1 MKGEAFLLQFFLK
14 NRYFGTLP
22 QTHHM
27 RKLAICL
34 FSPLALAS
42 LHSCKQGAEPD
53 KIMTEHIIPKPLSV
67 SYGTEPF
74 VLSAETKIH
83 VGSENP
89 EARKVAEQLV
99 GLLRPST
106 GFKLPISPDNVDSLG
121 SISLQ
126 LTGDTTLGDEGYV
139 LTVNQRLVRLQ
150 AHKPAGLF
158 MGVQTLRQM
167 LPHEIELDSVQNRKW
182 EIAPLTIRDRPEFSH
197 RGAMLDVARHFFSV
211 GDVKRYIDLISMY
224 KMNTLHLHLSDD
236 QGWRIEIKSWPKLTE
251 VGGSTQV
258 GGGKGGFYTQEQ
270 YREIVKYAADRFV
283 TIIPEIDM
291 PGHTNAALVSYP
303 ELNCRDTTLS
313 LYSGTEVGF
322 STLCTGSET
331 TYRFA
336 EDVIRELSEMTP
348 GPYIHI
354 GGDESHVTPLNDY
367 ILFMNRVQPIVN
379 KYGKSVIGW
388 DEIAKSSLQANTVV
402 QFWADTGNSLLAV
415 SKGARVIMSPAKKV
429 YLDMQ
434 YDSATRLGLHWAA
447 YIEVDS
453 SYDWNPADYV
463 PGIFRENILGV
474 EAPLWTETIQT
485 MDDIEYMAF
494 PRLPGI
500 AEIGWTP
507 ATARKWDEYKYRLA
521 VHARRFKA
529 LGIDFYP
536 SPKVNWKD

>member
-1 MKGEAFLLQFFLK
+1 
-14 NRYFGTLP
+14 
-22 QTHHM
+22 M
-27 RKLAICL
+27 RTLAICL
-34 FSPLALAS
+34 LAGLSISS
-42 LHSCKQGAEPD
+42 LHSCKQATEPD

-67 SYGTEPF
+67 TYGTEPF

-83 VGSENP
+83 IGSDTP
-89 EARKVAEQLV
+89 AVRKVADLLV
-99 GLLRPST
+99 GLMRPST
-106 GFKLPISPDNVDSLG
+106 GFKLPVSTVNGDSLG

-126 LTGDTTLGDEGYV
+126 LVGDSTLGDEGYE

-158 MGVQTLRQM
+158 MGIQTLRQM

-182 EIAPLTIRDRPEFSH
+182 EIAPLSIRDLPEFSH

-211 GDVKRYIDLISMY
+211 ADVKRYIDLISMY

-251 VGGSTQV
+251 VGGKTQV

-270 YREIVKYAADRFV
+270 YRDIVQYAADRFV
-283 TIIPEIDM
+283 TIVPEIDM
-291 PGHTNAALVSYP
+291 PGHTNAALASYP
-303 ELNCRDTTLS
+303 ELNCRDTTHK
-313 LYSGTEVGF
+313 LYTGTEVGF
-322 STLCTGSET
+322 STLCTGSDT

-336 EDVIRELSEMTP
+336 EDVIRELAELTP

-354 GGDESHVTPLNDY
+354 GGDESHVTPLDDY

-388 DEIAKSSLQANTVV
+388 DEIAKSSLQPNTVV
-402 QFWADTGNSLLAV
+402 QFWADTANSLLAV
-415 SKGARVIMSPAKKV
+415 SKGAKVIMSPAKKV

-434 YDSATRLGLHWAA
+434 YDSTTRLGLHWAA

-453 SYDWNPADYV
+453 AYDWNPTDYV
-463 PGIFRENILGV
+463 PGIVRKDILGV

-507 ATARKWDEYKYRLA
+507 SSARNWDEYKYRLA
-521 VHARRFKA
+521 VHARRFRA